1 MRSRPLLVTVA
12 AILLVLL
19 SLIDFP
25 FPWEYLFP
33 GAGEPP
39 WFIYY
44 PSIVLGVA
52 GLIVAFG
59 LWTLKPWSLWATVV
73 VSALNFILAVP
84 GVIEPLP
91 SALRVAIAATAGVAL
106 LIVVLALLPASRRA
120 LRPDRPA

>member
-19 SLIDFP
+19 SLTDFP

-39 WFIYY
+39 WFIVY
-44 PSIVLGVA
+44 PGIVLGIA

-59 LWTLKPWSLWATVV
+59 LWTLKPWSFWATVV
-73 VSALNFILAVP
+73 VGALNFILAVP
-84 GVIEPLP
+84 GVVEPLP
-91 SALRVAIAATAGVAL
+91 PALQMAIAATAVVAL
-106 LIVVLALLPASRRA
+106 
-120 LRPDRPA
+120 